1 MIRRPMPDVL
11 VVIPGILGS
20 ELRQHGHGAWG
31 FSASAPLHAI
41 NTFGGSIG
49 ALRLSADSPDPDQL
63 VDGVVAT
70 RVLPDLHL
78 IPYLWK
84 IDGYSGL
91 TETLTRTFDVARGTN
106 YFEFPYDWRRDNR
119 VAAKQL
125 QNLSRQWL
133 KNWRESSGNS
143 GAKLIIVAH
152 SMGGLVAR
160 YFLEALEGWP
170 DAKALVTFGTPFR
183 GSVNALRTLVE
194 GIRKGPF
201 GIVDLSAFVRSLTSV
216 YQLLPTYPCLQTVG
230 GQLVHLSDGPEIAN
244 VETQRVRDARDFHT
258 EIRQAVD
265 RHLADDAYQRRRY
278 RLIPVVG
285 TFQET
290 LQSARMTGGVKI
302 EFAAEH
308 AGQDLKG
315 DGTVPRISATPV
327 EFSNAGLETYVS
339 TCHASLQNAAA
350 VQHHVCEAIAAL
362 DLDLSAWQYREMAV
376 GQVKIALH
384 LEDAYWTDEPVA
396 LRVMTDEPAS
406 PALYA
411 TVVGIDTGTEA
422 AHIAFPPKQ
431 EGWQRAELPPLDAG
445 AYRCTV
451 EPEGGVGGVSDVFS
465 VYESAHR
472 S

>member
-1 MIRRPMPDVL
+1 MPDVL

-20 ELRQHGHGAWG
+20 ELKQHGRVAWG
-31 FSASAPLHAI
+31 FSGSAPLHAI

-49 ALRLSADSPDPDQL
+49 ALRLSGDSPDPDQL
-63 VDGVVAT
+63 VDGVEAT

-91 TETLTRTFDVARGTN
+91 TETLTRTFDVARGAN
-106 YFEFPYDWRRDNR
+106 YFEFSYDWRRDNR

-125 QNLSRQWL
+125 QNVSRQWL
-133 KNWRESSGNS
+133 KSWRESSGNS

-183 GSVNALRTLVE
+183 GSVNALRTLVQ
-194 GIRKGPF
+194 GIQKGPF
-201 GIVDLSAFVRSLTSV
+201 GIVDLSAFVRSLTSI
-216 YQLLPTYPCLQTVG
+216 YQLLPTYPCLQRVG
-230 GQLVHLSDGPEIAN
+230 GQPVQLSDGPEIAN
-244 VETQRVRDARDFHT
+244 VETQRVRDARAFHT

-265 RHLADDAYQRRRY
+265 RHLADDVYQRERY

-290 LQSARMTGGVKI
+290 LQSARMTGGGSI
-302 EFAAEH
+302 EFETQH

-327 EFSNAGLETYVS
+327 EFSNSGFETYVS
-339 TCHASLQNAAA
+339 TCHASLQNAVA

-376 GQVKIALH
+376 GQMKMALH
-384 LEDAYWTDEPVA
+384 LEDAYWTDEPVL
-396 LRVMTDEPAS
+396 LRVMADRPAS

-411 TVVGIDTGTEA
+411 TVVNIDTGFEA
-422 AHIAFPPKQ
+422 AHVAFPPQ
-431 EGWQRAELPPLDAG
+431 REGWQRAELPPLDAG

-451 EPEGGVGGVSDVFS
+451 ESEEGAGGVSDVFT
-465 VYESAHR
+465 VYDRAHR